1 MKLVTNDY
9 GCGTSASIL
18 DYGIKDVIVVSED
31 NWEHIFQANDD
42 LMFIGHDFLMYIWD
56 TDEKV
61 KRLQEYPHA
70 KLVWCFERID
80 AIVPAWQQKSH
91 YSINK
96 IQKFADEIIGCDEDD
111 CDKYGLRWL
120 PQWASPLF
128 FKKRNIK
135 PLENNSI
142 LFSGQAGK
150 PEYQARNELLHACQK
165 SDKLSSQIK
174 ITNIDRSLTWEQYV
188 ENFLNNLKIINPV
201 GVLKA
206 LNTRAYEGLYSGR
219 IVFQQQIGEYRR
231 HKVLLSNENNIIFF
245 NDFNDLLL
253 KVEDFKN
260 IELPT
265 EDDIVSAYNRN
276 NIFAR
281 MKSLGIEIK

>member
-18 DYGIKDVIVVSED
+18 DYKIEDVIVVSED
-31 NWEHIFQANDD
+31 SWEHIFDANDD
-42 LMFIGHDFLMYIWD
+42 LLFIGHDFLMYMWD

-61 KRLQEYPHA
+61 KRLKNYPHA

-80 AIVPAWQQKSH
+80 AIIPAWQQKSH
-91 YSINK
+91 YSILK
-96 IQKFADEIIGCDEDD
+96 IQNFADEIIGCDEDD

-120 PQWASPLF
+120 PQWASSAF
-128 FKKRNIK
+128 FDQRYQK
-135 PLENNSI
+135 PNNYKDI

-150 PEYQARNELLHACQK
+150 PEYQSRNELLAQCQV
-165 SDKLSSQIK
+165 SSILNDRLK
-174 ITNIDRSLTWEQYV
+174 ITNIDRTLSWNEYIQ
-188 ENFLNNLKIINPV
+188 NLLSYNIIINPI

-219 IVFQQQIGEYRR
+219 IVLQHQAGSYKR
-231 HKVLLSNENNIIFF
+231 HLELLENDRNIIFF
-245 NDFNDLLL
+245 QDFNDLVQKIEVIDSFD
-253 KVEDFKN
+253 KVTDAE
-260 IELPT
+260 ILRSYE
-265 EDDIVSAYNRN
+265 RN

-281 MKSLGIEIK
+281 MRSIGIEIK